1 MPRGLLHYFC
11 CIFQAVWAQWPQK
24 ILWNS
29 KRTLWKRQK
38 EGDADPS
45 CQASPI
51 LWIFWLLLPYGCFS
65 EEQCF
70 SHEWAPFMMKPQVIS
85 VSWEWTAI
93 LPGFWHFPSVAVN
106 ATPQI
111 SVSLSNPFLSFL
123 GLLANLC
130 FREFSQLVFVYC
142 VFSPFKHHLSGAFIC
157 ETLKLLPKSR
167 ILLISNHLRNNSSW
181 IWPNSNSRDNI
192 IENMDLSVPSFYLLN
207 KWHAINHLQVLS
219 NFYLCV
225 SLSLSPFFFFWPP
238 CGIWSS
244 QARDQIQATQS
255 LLIHCAWMG
264 IEPASWCCWDMA
276 NPVAPQWERWCVSIS
291 LKLKSFDVCDMKSYL
306 FTNNC
311 LGR

>member
-157 ETLKLLPKSR
+157 ETL
-167 ILLISNHLRNNSSW
+167 
-181 IWPNSNSRDNI
+181 
-192 IENMDLSVPSFYLLN
+192 
-207 KWHAINHLQVLS
+207 
-219 NFYLCV
+219 
-225 SLSLSPFFFFWPP
+225 
-238 CGIWSS
+238 
-244 QARDQIQATQS
+244 
-255 LLIHCAWMG
+255 
-264 IEPASWCCWDMA
+264 
-276 NPVAPQWERWCVSIS
+276 
-291 LKLKSFDVCDMKSYL
+291 
-306 FTNNC
+306 
-311 LGR
+311 

>member
-1 MPRGLLHYFC
+1 
-11 CIFQAVWAQWPQK
+11 
-24 ILWNS
+24 
-29 KRTLWKRQK
+29 
-38 EGDADPS
+38 
-45 CQASPI
+45 
-51 LWIFWLLLPYGCFS
+51 
-65 EEQCF
+65 
-70 SHEWAPFMMKPQVIS
+70 MMKPQVIS

-207 KWHAINHLQVLS
+207 K
-219 NFYLCV
+219 
-225 SLSLSPFFFFWPP
+225 
-238 CGIWSS
+238 
-244 QARDQIQATQS
+244 
-255 LLIHCAWMG
+255 
-264 IEPASWCCWDMA
+264 
-276 NPVAPQWERWCVSIS
+276 
-291 LKLKSFDVCDMKSYL
+291 
-306 FTNNC
+306 
-311 LGR
+311 